1 MKKSHILLMSTAV
14 ILGVASVTMAIAV
27 NSSDAV
33 AAEVAGQLAAGSAT
47 HIATT
52 IITGALVVA
61 AGILWYL
68 SFHRKHTEL
77 KEAATQGT
85 RRSNTNASRAKSNTK
100 KASQS
105 KTTANA
111 TSSRAKKTTTRSTS
125 SKSGKSVK
133 GKSTVSKATKATK
146 TSKSS
151 RK

>member
-1 MKKSHILLMSTAV
+1 MKKSHILLMSIAV

-68 SFHRKHTEL
+68 SFHRK
-77 KEAATQGT
+77 QIG
-85 RRSNTNASRAKSNTK
+85 RAH
-100 KASQS
+100 
-105 KTTANA
+105 
-111 TSSRAKKTTTRSTS
+111 
-125 SKSGKSVK
+125 V
-133 GKSTVSKATKATK
+133 
-146 TSKSS
+146 
-151 RK
+151 